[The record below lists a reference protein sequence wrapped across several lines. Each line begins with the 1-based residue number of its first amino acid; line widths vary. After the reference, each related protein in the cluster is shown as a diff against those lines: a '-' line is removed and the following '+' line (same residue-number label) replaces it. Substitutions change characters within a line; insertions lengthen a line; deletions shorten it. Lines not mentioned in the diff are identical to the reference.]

1 MRVPRLA
8 ALILPLAFV
17 AATPGE
23 SGIDEFLRRHWRAPI
38 PAQGPPPVGF
48 SSVEASLH
56 PETCG
61 SCHPAQYAD
70 WRTSWH
76 AAAMGPGV
84 LGQVRDMLVTAP
96 AQALS
101 CLGCHAPLRE
111 QAPLV
116 RAEGQLEINPAFDAE
131 LLGKGLT
138 CAGCHVRA
146 HQRFGPP
153 RRDGTLESA
162 APRHTLPH
170 GGVTRTSA
178 FLVSEF
184 CRGCHQFEP
193 GGLALNGKLLENT
206 YDEWKSSRFSRE
218 GTQCQ
223 DCHMPDRR
231 HLWRGIHDPDM
242 VRSGLT
248 ITAETGAARYRTGD
262 TATVTLRLTSTR
274 VGHAFPTYVTPKV
287 VLGIELVDAAGSV
300 VAGSRT
306 EAVIGREVALDLSRE
321 LTDTRLHPGQSRSL
335 VYRGPLDRPGLR
347 ARASVVVYPDA
358 FYTRFFEALIA
369 QGAGQGVAEIRRA
382 LEQTRRSAFTVFER
396 ELPLN

>member
-1 MRVPRLA
+1 MRLPRFA
-8 ALILPLAFV
+8 ALILPLALV
-17 AATPGE
+17 AATAGE
-23 SGIDEFLRRHWRAPI
+23 SGVDEFLRRHWTTPI
-38 PAQGPPPVGF
+38 PGQGPPPPGF
-48 SSVEASLH
+48 SSLEASLH

-84 LGQVRDMLVTAP
+84 LGQVREMLASAP

-101 CLGCHAPLRE
+101 CLGCHAPLAE

-116 RAEGQLEINPAFDAE
+116 RTDDGLRVNAVFDAD

-153 RRDGTLESA
+153 RRDGTLES
-162 APRHTLPH
+162 PVSRQQLPH
-170 GGVTRTSA
+170 GGVTRTPA

-184 CRGCHQFEP
+184 CRGCHQFDSN
-193 GGLALNGKLLENT
+193 GLALNGKLLEST
-206 YDEWKSSRFSRE
+206 YDEWKASRFSRE
-218 GTQCQ
+218 GVQCQ

-231 HLWRGIHDPDM
+231 HLWRGIHDPDI

-248 ITAETGAARYRTGD
+248 VTAEAGAGAYRPGE
-262 TATVTLRLTSTR
+262 TATVTLRVASTS
-274 VGHAFPTYVTPKV
+274 VGHAFPTYVTPRV
-287 VLGIELVDAAGSV
+287 VLAIELVDGGGNV
-300 VAGSRT
+300 VGGSRV

-321 LTDTRLHPGQSRSL
+321 LSDSRLLPGQSTSL
-335 VYRGPLDRPGLR
+335 VYQGRVDRPGLR
-347 ARASVVVYPDA
+347 ARATVRVFPDA

-369 QGAGQGVAEIRRA
+369 QGAGQGVAEIRQA
-382 LEQTRRSAFTVFER
+382 LEHTRRSAFTVFEK
-396 ELPLN
+396 EIPLS